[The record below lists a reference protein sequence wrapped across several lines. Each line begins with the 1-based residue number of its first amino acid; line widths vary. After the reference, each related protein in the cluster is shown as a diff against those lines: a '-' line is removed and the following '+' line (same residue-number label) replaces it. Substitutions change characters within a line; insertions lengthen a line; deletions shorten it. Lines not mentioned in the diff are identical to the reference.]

1 MIDINVPHLRE
12 VLTNRLKTKQM
23 EHIET
28 LIDSYGLRRT
38 NQVKK
43 SVMEE
48 MLEQAIH
55 I

>member
-12 VLTNRLKTKQM
+12 VLTNRLKAKQT
-23 EHIET
+23 EHIES
-28 LIDSYGLRRT
+28 LIESYGLRRT

-43 SVMEE
+43 SVMEK
-48 MLEQAIH
+48 MLEEAIH